1 MAESLSNNKRIA
13 KNTLFMYF
21 RMFFTMCVS
30 LYTSR
35 VVLSTLGFTDYGLN
49 NVIGGIIA
57 MFSFING
64 AMTNT
69 TSRFITFALGK
80 GDLERLKKVFSMAF
94 YIHCLLAVIIIILGE
109 TIGLWFLY
117 NKMVIPS
124 GRMFAAEWLYQLSIA
139 SAIMGII
146 SVPFS
151 SAIVAHEKMDIYAY
165 ISIFDSVMKL
175 LIVFMLAWSP
185 FDKLIF
191 YATLLFCVQVLDFI
205 FYQFYCHIKFPES
218 HIMKVWDKGL
228 LRSMGGFASWSL
240 VGNFSYVFYSQGIN
254 LLINMFCGAAVNA
267 ARGVAVQVETA
278 INQFTT
284 NIQTAINP
292 QIIKSYSQ
300 NNMQRMFTLIF
311 ASSKVCFYLMYLLT
325 LPVMLEATF
334 ILGIWLVKYPDHTVN
349 FLRITLINT
358 ILNTLINPMFTAN
371 LATGKVRIYHTVIG
385 TLSISFIP
393 ITYIVIRLTR
403 IPETLFLLTVVMN
416 VIGIILRL
424 FIIRKQ
430 IGMSIALWLKKVLIH
445 VVLVVCI
452 GAIIP
457 LTFYCLMD
465 DTVSRFFVICIAC
478 VICIPLASYF
488 FGLNG
493 HEQKKIKGKI
503 ITVLNRKFKHKAE
516 LFS

>member
-1 MAESLSNNKRIA
+1 MAEALSNNKRIA

-35 VVLSTLGFTDYGLN
+35 VVLATLGFTDYGLN

-69 TSRFITFALGK
+69 TSRFITFVLGK
-80 GDLERLKKVFSMAF
+80 GDEKRLKVVFSMGF
-94 YIHCLLAVIIIILGE
+94 YIHCLIALLIVILGE

-117 NKMVIPS
+117 NKMVIPPD
-124 GRMFAAEWLYQLSIA
+124 RMFAAQWLYQLSIA
-139 SAIMGII
+139 SSVMSII
-146 SVPFS
+146 AVPFS
-151 SAIVAHEKMDIYAY
+151 SSIIAHEKMDIYAY

-175 LIVFMLAWSP
+175 LIVFLLAIAP

-191 YATLLFCVQVLDFI
+191 YATLLFCIQILDFLFNQI
-205 FYQFYCHIKFPES
+205 YCHIKFPES
-218 HIMKVWDKGL
+218 HIIKVWDKDL
-228 LRSMGGFASWSL
+228 LKSMGGFASWSL

-267 ARGVAVQVETA
+267 ARGIAVQVENA

-300 NNMQRMFTLIF
+300 NNMHRMFTLIF
-311 ASSKVCFYLMYLLT
+311 ASSKVCFYLMYILT

-334 ILGIWLVKYPDHTVN
+334 ILGIWLGKYPDHTIN
-349 FLRITLINT
+349 FLRLTLINT
-358 ILNTLINPMFTAN
+358 ILNTLVNPMFTAN
-371 LATGKVRIYHTVIG
+371 LATGKVKIYHTVIG
-385 TLSISFIP
+385 TLNVVCMP
-393 ITYIVIRLTR
+393 ITYVVIRLTG
-403 IPETLFLLTVVMN
+403 IPETLFLLTVIMN
-416 VIGIILRL
+416 MVGIFLRL
-424 FIIRKQ
+424 FIMWKQ
-430 IGMSIALWLKKVLIH
+430 IGMPITMWLHKVLLHI
-445 VVLVVCI
+445 VLVVFS

-457 LTFYCLMD
+457 FILYCMMD
-465 DTVSRFFVICIAC
+465 DTVSRFFAVCIAC
-478 VICIPLASYF
+478 VICITLASYF
-488 FGLNG
+488 LGLNV
-493 HEQKKIKGKI
+493 HERQMMTSKVIDIYHKKF
-503 ITVLNRKFKHKAE
+503 RR
-516 LFS
+516 

>member
-1 MAESLSNNKRIA
+1 MAEAISNNKRIA

-35 VVLSTLGFTDYGLN
+35 VVLATLGFTDYGLN

-57 MFSFING
+57 MFAFING
-64 AMTNT
+64 AMSNT
-69 TSRFITFALGK
+69 TSRFITFALGN
-80 GDLERLKKVFSMAF
+80 GDKQRLKTVFSMAF
-94 YIHCLLAVIIIILGE
+94 YIHCLLAVVIVILGE
-109 TIGLWFLY
+109 TVGLWFLY
-117 NKMVIPS
+117 NKMVIPED
-124 GRMFAAEWLYQLSIA
+124 RMFAAQWLYQLSIA
-139 SAIMGII
+139 STVMSII
-146 SVPFS
+146 AVPFS
-151 SAIVAHEKMDIYAY
+151 SSIIAHEKMDIYAY

-175 LIVFMLAWSP
+175 LIVFMLAIAP

-191 YATLLFCVQVLDFI
+191 YATLLFCVQVLDFLFNQI
-205 FYQFYCHIKFPES
+205 YCHIKFPES
-218 HIMKVWDKGL
+218 HLIKIWDKDL
-228 LRSMGGFASWSL
+228 FKNMGGFASWSL

-267 ARGVAVQVETA
+267 ARGIAEQVENA

-300 NNMQRMFTLIF
+300 NNLHRMFTLIF

-334 ILGIWLVKYPDHTVN
+334 ILGIWLGKYPDHTVN
-349 FLRITLINT
+349 FLRITLVNA

-371 LATGKVRIYHTVIG
+371 LATGKVKIYHSILG
-385 TLSISFIP
+385 TLSLSFIP

-403 IPETLFLLTVVMN
+403 IPETLFLLTVLMN
-416 VIGIILRL
+416 VVGIILRL

-430 IGMSIALWLKKVLIH
+430 VGMPIRLWLRKVLIH
-445 VVLVVCI
+445 VTLVVCI
-452 GAIIP
+452 GAVIP
-457 LTFYCLMD
+457 VLIYSTMD
-465 DTVSRFFVICIAC
+465 DTVSRFFAVCIAC
-478 VICIPLASYF
+478 AICIPLASYYL
-488 FGLNG
+488 GLNG
-493 HEQKKIKGKI
+493 HERQKVTSKVKAVYK
-503 ITVLNRKFKHKAE
+503 RKNWY
-516 LFS
+516 